1 MKLTRDPR
9 LAAFDNLLTGD
20 PLSLPIA
27 WTGDQHYRAVFDP
40 PGNQD
45 TPLIGVYPAGS
56 PCDLSLVGMVR
67 HAAALLQQD
76 GGPALYEVPFSG
88 FTDHRGM
95 EASGQEFS
103 NAYKMVTAWS
113 LQGTL
118 GLMTPFGVVAGGG
131 CDKTFPAL
139 IHTMGL
145 EPYRYLPWVL
155 LHAGHRTVGRLP
167 DGREVTIGDL
177 AAARIANRNGRLGDD
192 ALEEI
197 RRHTVRDAGVC
208 ENLASAMSHYFALC
222 AGGFILAADDL
233 HATHGAGRRA
243 FTERSVALFRQ
254 ALRGGIVPADTIGP
268 DNFDNF
274 IQAIALFG
282 LSTNLA
288 LHLPYM
294 ARSWGIRLSPS
305 DIWARIETTPMVS
318 DLQPVGRYPIN
329 HVGAMLPSV
338 LRYLV
343 GKGTLKDVTTLF
355 GMPLSE
361 LYADAPD
368 LDFTAQDVFRP
379 LDAPVSPGPRVA
391 LYRGNLCPGGAWVKE
406 SAAMAADRVFTI
418 RMCPTQRDFFAL
430 TQGGREFE
438 DGTAYAVTGD
448 KAMIELL
455 TINYA
460 IGQGMDA
467 EPGLE
472 IALLTD
478 QRTSGF
484 AGTRAKAAYHVPRE
498 RLRSLKEGDRILFAP
513 SQRIIALVDGAG
525 GLLDTEMD
533 ARARNYREPD
543 WPETGTFKDQIN
555 RHLSTTEDGAAI
567 Y

>member
-9 LAAFDNLLTGD
+9 LAAFDDLLTGD
-20 PLSLPIA
+20 PLALPIA
-27 WTGDQHYRAVFDP
+27 WTGDQHYRAVYDP

-45 TPLIGVYPAGS
+45 TPLLGVYPAGS
-56 PCDLSLVGMVR
+56 PCDVSLAAMVR
-67 HAAALLQQD
+67 HAADLLQQD

-95 EASGQEFS
+95 EASGQGFS
-103 NAYKMVTAWS
+103 NAYKIVTAWS

-139 IHTMGL
+139 VHTMGL

-177 AAARIANRNGRLGDD
+177 AAARIANRNGRLDD
-192 ALEEI
+192 AALEEM
-197 RRHTVRDAGVC
+197 RRHTLRDAGVC
-208 ENLASAMSHYFALC
+208 ENLASAMSQYFALC
-222 AGGFILAADDL
+222 AGGFILAGEDL
-233 HATHGAGRRA
+233 HACHPEGRRA
-243 FTERSVALFRQ
+243 FTERSITLFRQ
-254 ALRGGIVPADTIGP
+254 ALQEGIVPADTISA

-288 LHLPYM
+288 LHLPFM
-294 ARSWGIRLSPS
+294 ARSWGIRLTPA
-305 DIWARIETTPMVS
+305 DIWARIKRTPMVS
-318 DLQPVGRYPIN
+318 DLQPIGRYPVN
-329 HVGAMLPSV
+329 HVGTMLPSV
-338 LRYLV
+338 MRYLV
-343 GKGTLKDVTTLF
+343 ERGALKDVRTLF
-355 GMPLSE
+355 GMRLSE

-368 LDFTAQDVFRP
+368 LDFATQSVFRP
-379 LDAPVSPGPRVA
+379 LEAPVSPGPRVA
-391 LYRGNLCPGGAWVKE
+391 LYQGNLCPGGAWVKE
-406 SAAMAADRVFTI
+406 SAAMSAEGLFRV
-418 RMCPTQRDFFAL
+418 RVCATQRDFFVL
-430 TQGGREFE
+430 TDGGKTF
-438 DGTAYAVTGD
+438 DHGTVYAVSGD
-448 KAMIELL
+448 KSTIELL

-484 AGTRAKAAYHVPRE
+484 AGTRAKAAYHLPRE
-498 RLRSLKEGDRILFAP
+498 RLRSLVDGDRVRFSPL
-513 SQRIIALVDGAG
+513 QRRIDLVDGEG
-525 GLLDTEMD
+525 TPLDAEM
-533 ARARNYREPD
+533 ASRVLRYREPD
-543 WPETGTFKDQIN
+543 WPQTGTFKDQIN
-555 RHLSTTEDGAAI
+555 RHLSPAEDGAAI